1 MRLVYHFHRPHEEH
15 LDIETVNRSTYFFV
29 NGLQNESTIER
40 IMSYMDAGAYEE
52 AETLAALADYL
63 EECYLWDVQFDA

>member
-1 MRLVYHFHRPHEEH
+1 MKNT
-15 LDIETVNRSTYFFV
+15 LDIETVNRSTYFF
-29 NGLQNESTIER
+29 LLMDFQNESTIER